1 MRACARP
8 RGGGVKP
15 SSMWEASQWPSLR
28 ADQGEIYNF
37 KELRNLKRSKAAW
50 D

>member
-1 MRACARP
+1 
-8 RGGGVKP
+8 
-15 SSMWEASQWPSLR
+15 MWEASQWPSLR